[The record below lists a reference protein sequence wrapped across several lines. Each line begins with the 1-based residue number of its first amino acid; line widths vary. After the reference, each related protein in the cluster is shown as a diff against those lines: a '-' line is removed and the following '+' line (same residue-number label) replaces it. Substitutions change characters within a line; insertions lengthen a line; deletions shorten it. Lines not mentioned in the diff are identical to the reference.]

1 MKKINN
7 NLALLTA
14 LCVALLFGCSKQEA
28 PAPSESVQV
37 SSPALQNPDKPAETN
52 SPFVTVEGN
61 QFFRNGQPYYVIGTN
76 FWYGG
81 YLGSVGDVGDRE
93 RLIKELDLLQKTGI
107 NNLRVL
113 AASESS
119 ELMRAVRPAIIK
131 APGEY
136 DETLLA
142 GMDFLLDEMAKRDMT
157 AILYLNNFWQWSGGM
172 SQYVSWFTG
181 KPVFDPDVTNE
192 WNPFMENSAS
202 FYRIEEA
209 QKLYRD
215 VIKSII
221 TRKNTIN
228 GKLYSEDPTIMS
240 WQLANE
246 PRPGSDAD
254 GRVNIEAF
262 KSWIHGT
269 AKYIDSLAP
278 NQLVSTGNE
287 GSMGAIRD
295 MDLFIDSHK
304 SEYVDYLT
312 FHMWVKNWGWYDA
325 KNPDETFSS
334 ALATAKDYIN
344 QHIDVANQ
352 MNKPIVLEEFGIE
365 RDNGSFTTD
374 STTVYRDRFYAEI
387 FNLLRTRA
395 GAGDAIAGMNFW
407 AWGGYG
413 RTENEDFMWKE
424 GDDFVGDPPQ
434 EPQGLNSVFD
444 VDTTTLAV
452 IKAHADAMKDINTKQ

>member
-1 MKKINN
+1 MRSLSKS
-7 NLALLTA
+7 LALVSAIFFAGLW
-14 LCVALLFGCSKQEA
+14 GCSKQENA
-28 PAPSESVQV
+28 PVTTTSAAASESSQANPPAGT
-37 SSPALQNPDKPAETN
+37 SSE
-52 SPFVTVEGN
+52 FVTVEGK
-61 QFFRNGQPYYVIGTN
+61 QFYLRGEPYYIVGTN

-81 YLGSVGDVGDRE
+81 YLGSAGAVGDRE
-93 RLIKELDLLQKTGI
+93 RLIRELDLLQKTGI

-113 AASESS
+113 AVSESS

-131 APGEY
+131 APNDY
-136 DETLLA
+136 DEELLA
-142 GMDFLLDEMAKRDMT
+142 GMDFLLDQMAKRNMT
-157 AILYLNNFWQWSGGM
+157 AVLYLNNFWQWSGGM

-192 WNPFMENSAS
+192 WNPFMENSAT
-202 FYRIEEA
+202 FYRIAEA
-209 QKLYRD
+209 QTLYRD
-215 VIKSII
+215 IIKKMI

-228 GKLYSEDPTIMS
+228 GKLYSEDTTIMS

-254 GRVNIEAF
+254 GRAHFDAF
-262 KSWIHGT
+262 KTWVHDT
-269 AKYIDSLAP
+269 AKYISELAP

-287 GSMGAIRD
+287 GAMGTLGDI
-295 MDLFIDSHK
+295 DLFIDSHK

-325 KNPDETFSS
+325 RNPDTTFD
-334 ALATAKDYIN
+334 AAIEKATAYIN
-344 QHIDVANQ
+344 QHIDVANN

-365 RDNGSFTTD
+365 RDGGSFELSSDTT
-374 STTVYRDRFYAEI
+374 YRNRFYANV
-387 FNLLRTRA
+387 FNQLRTRA

-413 RTENEDFMWKE
+413 RAANDDFMWKE

-434 EPQGLNSVFD
+434 EPQGLNSIFD
-444 VDTTTLAV
+444 TDESTLAV
-452 IKAHADAMKDINTKQ
+452 IKAHADAMAEIPLK